1 MSKKY
6 LIIGGIVI
14 GIVIIIMLLTYIII
28 NNGIFRFNSSESS
41 NVNTNQDPINSNLP
55 TEESIAD
62 IEKDQ
67 GSGDYYYWSMMPIKL
82 QSKLPNPRTSSAL
95 DYYYS
100 KELGIAFSYEV
111 ISLID
116 KEKFIAVTP
125 PENGGTVNTVYLHH
139 FNEAKELGQYI
150 EIIDIED
157 NLRFSNIPEIINS
170 QILDDKQKQVCKIEE
185 KNNRYSIIAKDTK
198 VKDSTLICGKYA
210 SMNRFFIKPIHEE
223 QSIKKL
229 LFVNTGDKEW
239 SYDGTM
245 QGKYWYESVIVE

>member
-14 GIVIIIMLLTYIII
+14 GIVIIIILLIYIII
-28 NNGIFRFNSSESS
+28 NNGVFRFNSNSTNTTTTSISSEQ
-41 NVNTNQDPINSNLP
+41 NNERNL
-55 TEESIAD
+55 
-62 IEKDQ
+62 
-67 GSGDYYYWSMMPIKL
+67 DYSYVRQTIPNNL
-82 QSKLPNPRTSSAL
+82 QSKLPESKNGNVI

-100 KELGIAFSYEV
+100 KDLSIAFSYEFV
-111 ISLID
+111 SLVD
-116 KEKFIAVTP
+116 KDKFIVVTP
-125 PENGGTVNTVYLHH
+125 PENGGTVNTIYLHH
-139 FNEAKELGQYI
+139 FNEAKESGQSI

-157 NLRFSNIPEIINS
+157 NMRFSNIPEIINS
-170 QILDDKQKQVCKIEE
+170 KILDLKQRESCKIED

-210 SMNRFFIKPIHEE
+210 SMNKFFIKPIHGE

-229 LFVNTGDKEW
+229 LFVNAGDKEW
-239 SYDGTM
+239 SYDGAM